1 MKNAVQDPAYP
12 DQETNGRQHLLQSLS
27 LFAALFTWLLR
38 FNVGTSYPVI
48 KDEDVLNMPIP
59 LFEETVK
66 QSIVS
71 KVKEAASLRSQ
82 SEQLLE
88 YAKQAVEMAIE
99 QREDVALAWLKEK
112 IGEQNDE

>member
-1 MKNAVQDPAYP
+1 MSKVQNFLKPSA
-12 DQETNGRQHLLQSLS
+12 
-27 LFAALFTWLLR
+27 
-38 FNVGTSYPVI
+38 FNSCYDT
-48 KDEDVLNMPIP
+48 ED
-59 LFEETVK
+59 
-66 QSIVS
+66 S